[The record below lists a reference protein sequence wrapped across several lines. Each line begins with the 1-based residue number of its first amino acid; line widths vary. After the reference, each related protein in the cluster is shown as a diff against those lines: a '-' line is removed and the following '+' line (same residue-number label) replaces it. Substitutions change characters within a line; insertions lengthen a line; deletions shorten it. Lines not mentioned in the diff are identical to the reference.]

1 MRRIPATLG
10 RYLLRLYVVNLL
22 ALVGILAGIIYL
34 FDTVE
39 LLRRAGKRADVP
51 LSLVLEMGALKIPE
65 AAQVTLPFAI
75 LFSAMFTFW
84 QLGRRNE
91 LAVLRAAGL
100 SVWQFLAPLLV
111 VAVGA
116 GVLHMMAINPA
127 GSVFL
132 GKYEQMERT
141 HLTREKSLVSL
152 FGEGIWLRQPGQ
164 QGGETILHAARIR
177 FPHWQLEEVMALDFT
192 REGDLVRRIDAPRAA
207 LEDERWVFEVAEM
220 TPFPGLSETW
230 PRYVLPTDLTPR
242 RIEESFSSPEAM
254 SFWRLPG
261 HIGTL
266 ERAGFDATRLHIHFL
281 SLLSQPVTFA
291 AMILLAAC
299 VSLRPPRAGGTVAFA
314 AMGLV
319 LAFVVFFV
327 SSYLQA
333 LGASH
338 QIPVFL
344 AAWSPSLI
352 CLFLG
357 LGVMLH
363 LEDG

>member
-1 MRRIPATLG
+1 MTRIPATLG
-10 RYLLRLYVVNLL
+10 RYLFRLYGTNLL
-22 ALVGILAGIIYL
+22 ALLGILAGIIYL

-100 SVWQFLAPLLV
+100 SVWQFLAPLLA

-116 GVLHMMAINPA
+116 GFLHMTAVNPA

-132 GKYEQMERT
+132 GKYEQMERE
-141 HLTREKSLVSL
+141 HLTREKNLVSL
-152 FGEGIWLRQPGQ
+152 FGEGIWLRQPGRE
-164 QGGETILHAARIR
+164 GGETVLHAARIR
-177 FPHWQLEEVMALDFT
+177 LPEWQLQDVMALAFASDGT
-192 REGDLVRRIDAPRAA
+192 LILRIDAPSAI
-207 LEDERWVFEVAEM
+207 LEDGRWLFDTAEII
-220 TPFPGLSETW
+220 PFPGTPES
-230 PRYVLPTDLTPR
+230 RSGYVLPTELTPLK
-242 RIEESFSSPEAM
+242 IEESFSSPEAM

-281 SLLSQPVTFA
+281 SLLSQPVMFA
-291 AMILLAAC
+291 AMIFLAAC

-314 AMGLV
+314 AAGLV

-333 LGASH
+333 LGSSH